1 MRPFSSFFLIVVIG
15 FSSSVFAYDPCR
27 DMQILWQLDNNSQ
40 PIPPVTIA
48 NGSTANYFD
57 ISLPGLAPTS
67 PGTASWVQRF
77 NVPYNVPNISG
88 GFGKKNLTTWIAL
101 PDSDTYVSLGNGLKG
116 KIEILTGNYTKR
128 GVYSGSAIYS
138 GPYQYL
144 EWTNGNF
151 PSAVQKGTQYP
162 LVQNYFTDTKLR
174 VHIDKGS
181 AFAGVYNISI
191 PIKIGSEEWYR
202 GEKTCSGG
210 TGVEQAVGDMEN
222 RFSPVQVT
230 VVASCSL
237 NEKNGIAIN
246 HGAITSA
253 QARAG
258 DVADTSLSINCLTP
272 SNVKLNI
279 SVVQPVPG
287 EDSNVT
293 QCGKNGKCTLTIDD
307 QRSFSGSV
315 DGVKNFKISSR
326 FQTINAS
333 QPNAGAFTG
342 NAIIT
347 VLMQ

>member
-1 MRPFSSFFLIVVIG
+1 MRPFCSLFLTVLIL

-40 PIPPVTIA
+40 PIPPVIIN
-48 NGSTANYFD
+48 NGNAADYFD
-57 ISLPGLAPTS
+57 ISLPGLTPTS
-67 PGTASWVQRF
+67 PGTASWVQSF

-101 PDSDTYVSLGNGLKG
+101 PDSDTSVSLGNGLKG
-116 KIEILTGNYTKR
+116 KIEIITGNYTKR
-128 GVYSGSAIYS
+128 GVYSGSAVYS

-144 EWTNGNF
+144 QWTNGNF
-151 PSAVQKGTQYP
+151 PSSVQKGTQYP
-162 LVQNYFTDTKLR
+162 LVQNYFYDTKLR
-174 VHIDKGS
+174 VHIEKGS

-191 PIKIGSEEWYR
+191 PIKIGSEEWYQ

-210 TGVEQAVGDMEN
+210 TGVEQAVADMEN

-237 NEKNGIAIN
+237 NKENGIAIN
-246 HGAITSA
+246 HGSITST

-258 DVADTSLSINCLTP
+258 DTANTSLSINCLTP

-279 SVVQPVPG
+279 SGVQTVPG
-287 EDSNVT
+287 DASNVT
-293 QCGKNGKCTLTIDD
+293 QCGSNGKCTLTIDD
-307 QRSFSGSV
+307 QSNFSGIV
-315 DGVKNFKISSR
+315 DGVKNFTISSR